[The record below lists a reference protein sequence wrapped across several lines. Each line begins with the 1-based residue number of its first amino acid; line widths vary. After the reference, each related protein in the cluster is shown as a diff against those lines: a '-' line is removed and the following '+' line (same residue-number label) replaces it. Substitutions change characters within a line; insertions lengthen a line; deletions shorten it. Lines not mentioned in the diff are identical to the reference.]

1 VNKKIIFAVLIF
13 VVLIVGIIL
22 LTQPTKPPPTAK
34 VVLITKVV
42 LTIGNATNITII
54 LPIAHEMLTSMTGTT
69 LTPHTCP
76 HPPLPH
82 LHLHLPEPPRT
93 ITTKISPTIEM
104 IRVRAVFERDPLEDP
119 WERAVHTAILDV
131 KEEFVAKGIKVDYQF
146 VDRKIDP
153 KEFELALEDAA
164 KVADIV
170 FLDAFLKEDTARRV
184 AQKYPNVAFV
194 AGSEYLPAPPN
205 FAVFDNWLHQPAFL
219 AGVIAGKITKTNKI
233 GVVAAMEINEV
244 NRIVNAFIAGAKT
257 VNPNVKAKVV
267 YLLGNIPPGESPWY
281 HPATAKRL
289 AKTLIDLGADVIFA
303 ERVGAEEAAREAY
316 ARGKEVWVIG
326 NMADQYER
334 APEVTITSLVW
345 DMRPTVRVVF
355 ERVLAGTWAADNLGI
370 YSWASCG
377 GSCLADFH
385 LFGKPS
391 PPMTSEIL
399 SLVKEW
405 ETRIVNGLMS
415 IPIIETPPIS
425 DY

>member
-1 VNKKIIFAVLIF
+1 MKSKKTVNGVSKAIAVLLVL
-13 VVLIVGIIL
+13 VVIL
-22 LTQPTKPPPTAK
+22 ALVAVLEPVLLPTKT
-34 VVLITKVV
+34 VTTTNVITETKTLV
-42 LTIGNATNITII
+42 
-54 LPIAHEMLTSMTGTT
+54 TT
-69 LTPHTCP
+69 LGAATVTETRTVERTVTVGK
-76 HPPLPH
+76 PLKTE
-82 LHLHLPEPPRT
+82 LV
-93 ITTKISPTIEM
+93 
-104 IRVRAVFERDPLEDP
+104 VRAVFQTPVSEP
-119 WERAVHTAILDV
+119 WDGAIHTAILAV
-131 KEEFVAKGIKVDYQF
+131 KEEFEAKGIKVDYQF

-170 FLDAFLKEDTARRV
+170 FLDAFLKEDIARRV
-184 AQKYPNVAFV
+184 AQKYPNVAFA

-244 NRIVNAFIAGAKT
+244 NRIVNAFIAGAKS

-316 ARGKEVWVIG
+316 AEGKEVWVVG

-345 DMRPTVRVVF
+345 DMRPTVRVAF
-355 ERVLAGTWAADNLGI
+355 ERVLAGTWAADNLGT
-370 YSWASCG
+370 YSWTSFG
-377 GSCLADFH
+377 GSYLADFH
-385 LFGKPS
+385 HFGKPS

-405 ETRIVNGLMS
+405 ETRIVNGLTW
-415 IPIIETPPIS
+415 IPIIEASPTS